1 MIYGADLTFHQ
12 GDSIGLHVCFHGT
25 LVRPKVIKNLLID
38 KVVNQSDFFSKFLEF
53 IKVCSIVMTKVHIHH
68 FSLFLKKNIY
78 SIVEPFENYENFKH
92 FFKT

>member
-38 KVVNQSDFFSKFLEF
+38 KVVNLSDFFQSFR
-53 IKVCSIVMTKVHIHH
+53 
-68 FSLFLKKNIY
+68 SLLKYVKLLWLKYINIILVLFFKKNIY

>member
-1 MIYGADLTFHQ
+1 
-12 GDSIGLHVCFHGT
+12 
-25 LVRPKVIKNLLID
+25 
-38 KVVNQSDFFSKFLEF
+38 
-53 IKVCSIVMTKVHIHH
+53 MTEVHIHH

>member
-53 IKVCSIVMTKVHIHH
+53 IKVC
-68 FSLFLKKNIY
+68 
-78 SIVEPFENYENFKH
+78 
-92 FFKT
+92 

>member
-38 KVVNQSDFFSKFLEF
+38 KVVNQSDFW
-53 IKVCSIVMTKVHIHH
+53 
-68 FSLFLKKNIY
+68 SLLKCVKLL
-78 SIVEPFENYENFKH
+78 
-92 FFKT
+92 

>member
-38 KVVNQSDFFSKFLEF
+38 KVVNQSDFFQSFW
-53 IKVCSIVMTKVHIHH
+53 
-68 FSLFLKKNIY
+68 SLLKCVKLL
-78 SIVEPFENYENFKH
+78 
-92 FFKT
+92 